1 MKEDI
6 QIDPRLD
13 EQGLM
18 FHFAPPSHVVD
29 VSKDAN
35 SYQFIHCM
43 LDQMMR
49 GFEESPEKIGFIG
62 GRDIIE
68 YALIYMLDSFN
79 KYQDN
84 VLMSDLLPLPRHAK
98 I

>member
-1 MKEDI
+1 MKGYND
-6 QIDPRLD
+6 
-13 EQGLM
+13 
-18 FHFAPPSHVVD
+18 
-29 VSKDAN
+29 N
-35 SYQFIHCM
+35 
-43 LDQMMR
+43 
-49 GFEESPEKIGFIG
+49 PEKIGFIG

-84 VLMSDLLPLPRHAK
+84 VLMSDLMLYPRHAK